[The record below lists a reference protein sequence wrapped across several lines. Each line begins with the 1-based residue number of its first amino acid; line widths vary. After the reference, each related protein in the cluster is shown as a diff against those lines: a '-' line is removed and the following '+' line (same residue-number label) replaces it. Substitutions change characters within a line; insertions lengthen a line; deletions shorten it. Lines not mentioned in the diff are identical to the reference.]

1 MTDFQ
6 TSLIA
11 AAGVFVAGVFV
22 YNKWQEHKAKK
33 SVERAFASEHD
44 DVLMRTEEPGFDAG
58 AVEHA
63 PTHGTEHAPA
73 HGLADG
79 LAHGAHPVRAEPS
92 FTLGDVPV
100 VDGGSGAYGKPPHE
114 DAVAPGVVAD
124 DVQPPRFSIDEP
136 AATTPAP
143 VAEPAAAATPEFTI
157 DPLPEAPPAAEAGPD
172 AASDAVPAAAA
183 PVAASATA
191 APAAAAS
198 SAAVPA
204 PAPAVAPVAPDPA
217 AEAAALRAEQA
228 TALVDPLID
237 CLLPLE
243 MEIAQRGEKLLPA
256 LQKLRLVGNKPVHY
270 IGLAVSGDW
279 EPVRHGVVYTK
290 VQGGVQLASR
300 TTALNELEYSE
311 LVTRLRGVADEIG
324 AEPQIPDMIEVMA
337 EARNLHRFVA
347 AHDAQLGVN
356 LAANG
361 APWDVTTLVGALEK
375 QGFDLRPD
383 GRFVKGDGDGG
394 QLFTLSTNVTPAE
407 ETTARLTLL
416 LDVPCVAPARD
427 GFGAMI
433 ACAKS
438 LVQRLDAIIVDDYN
452 QPLSDASIA
461 EIAGQV
467 KAFYADMEAAD
478 IPAGSTRALRL
489 FN

>member
-44 DVLMRTEEPGFDAG
+44 DVLMRTEEPGFDTAAAEPALG
-58 AVEHA
+58 PA
-63 PTHGTEHAPA
+63 PVQGA
-73 HGLADG
+73 HGPAS
-79 LAHGAHPVRAEPS
+79 ARAEPS
-92 FTLGDVPV
+92 FTLGDVPI
-100 VDGGSGAYGKPPHE
+100 VDGGSGAYGRPPHE
-114 DAVAPGVVAD
+114 DTVAPSVVAD
-124 DVQPPRFSIDEP
+124 DVQH
-136 AATTPAP
+136 
-143 VAEPAAAATPEFTI
+143 PEFTI
-157 DPLPEAPPAAEAGPD
+157 DEP
-172 AASDAVPAAAA
+172 VAAA
-183 PVAASATA
+183 PAATPGTIP
-191 APAAAAS
+191 APAAAAG
-198 SAAVPA
+198 AAPEFTSE
-204 PAPAVAPVAPDPA
+204 PAPAVPVVTAAPAVASTSAPVTASATAPVSAAVSPA
-217 AEAAALRAEQA
+217 AHVAAPAPEAVAPNPVADAAVLRAEQA
-228 TALVDPLID
+228 TSLVDPLID
-237 CLLPLE
+237 CLLPLD
-243 MEIAQRGEKLLPA
+243 METAQRGEKLLPA

-279 EPVRHGVVYTK
+279 EPIRHGIVYTK

-337 EARNLHRFVA
+337 EAKNLHRFVA

-375 QGFDLRPD
+375 QGYDLRPD
-383 GRFVKGDGDGG
+383 GRFVMGDGEGG
-394 QLFTLSTNVTPAE
+394 QLFTLSTNVSPAE

-427 GFGAMI
+427 GFGTMI
-433 ACAKS
+433 ACARS

-467 KAFYADMEAAD
+467 KEFYADMEASD